1 MTPKLFRATPLLA
14 ALLLAGCSSTPLPL
28 EPKTQELPAAWP
40 QGTAAAMNADWWNNL
55 GDPRLGPLVEE
66 ALRANTDI
74 RGALQRVAQARAQV
88 GITDADRGLQLGV
101 EASATRARASQ
112 STGQVPAGAS
122 PYGTSLG
129 VGLQVAYEVDLWG
142 RYAQATRAARSDLAA
157 TEADRAAVQLTVAA
171 ETARLYFAL
180 VALDAQA
187 AISRQAIAQQREALG
202 LQERRA
208 QAGVIS
214 DFELKQIRAEIATLE
229 ADLPNIVQQRDRAQT
244 ALAVLLGRS
253 PKDIFTR
260 TVEPGT
266 PAMPAATV
274 VPAGLP
280 SELLLRRPDLVRA
293 QYQLAAADAR
303 VDVARTAGY
312 PSLSLTGSAGSLSP
326 RASDLFNGSSF
337 VWSIGVAVAQTILDG
352 GRRQATTDYARAT
365 RELALVQWEASV
377 ARAFG
382 EVKDAINGQTNSAA
396 AAKAQRDRMTALRD
410 VRELARLRFD
420 NGIASQ
426 IDLLDADRQLLA
438 AQSALVAA
446 EQAQRNA
453 VVDLYRALG
462 GGWKPAVP

>member
-1 MTPKLFRATPLLA
+1 MLKLTILA
-14 ALLLAGCSSTPLPL
+14 AALVLAGCSTTPLPL
-28 EPKTQELPAAWP
+28 ETKTQDLPAAWP
-40 QGTAAAMNADWWNNL
+40 AQGAAAATNPDWWNNL
-55 GDPRLGPLVEE
+55 GDPRLGPLVDE
-66 ALRANTDI
+66 ALRANADI
-74 RGALQRVAQARAQV
+74 RAALQRVAQARAQV
-88 GITDADRGLQLGV
+88 GITDADRGLQLGL
-101 EASATRARASQ
+101 EASAARSRLSQ
-112 STGQVPAGAS
+112 SAGQVPAGVS
-122 PYGTSLG
+122 PIGTGLG

-142 RYAQATRAARSDLAA
+142 RYAQSTRAARSDLAA
-157 TEADRAAVQLTVAA
+157 TEADRAAIQLTVAA

-180 VALDAQA
+180 VALEAQA
-187 AISRQAIAQQREALG
+187 DISRRAIVQQREALG
-202 LQERRA
+202 LQQRRA

-214 DFELKQIRAEIATLE
+214 DFELKQIQAEIATLE
-229 ADLPNIVQQRDRAQT
+229 ADLPALEQQRDRTQT

-253 PKDIFTR
+253 PREIFTAR
-260 TVEPGT
+260 IAPGT
-266 PAMPAATV
+266 PPQPGATI

-312 PSLSLTGSAGSLSP
+312 PSLSLTGSVGSVSP
-326 RASDLFNGSSF
+326 RLSDLFSGPAF
-337 VWSIGVAVAQTILDG
+337 VWSIGGAVAQSILDG
-352 GRRQATTDYARAT
+352 GRRQSQTDFARAS
-365 RELALVQWEASV
+365 RELALVQWETSV

-382 EVKDAINGQTNSAA
+382 EVKDAINGQAQSAA
-396 AAKAQRDRMTALRD
+396 SARAQRDRMAALQQ

-438 AQSALVAA
+438 AQSALVGA

-462 GGWKPAVP
+462 GGWQPAVP

>member
-1 MTPKLFRATPLLA
+1 MMHKFA
-14 ALLLAGCSSTPLPL
+14 ALSAISAALVLAGCSSTPLPL
-28 EPKTQELPAAWP
+28 DAKPQELPAAWA
-40 QGTAAAMNADWWNNL
+40 QGTPAPTNPDWWNNL

-101 EASATRARASQ
+101 EASATRARAARSQ
-112 STGQVPAGAS
+112 VAPGVS

-157 TEADRAAVQLTVAA
+157 TEADQAAVRLTVAA

-180 VALDAQA
+180 VALEAQA
-187 AISRQAIAQQREALG
+187 AISRQAITQQREALG

-208 QAGVIS
+208 NAGVIS

-253 PKDIFTR
+253 PKDIFLR
-260 TVEPGT
+260 VVEPGT
-266 PAMPAATV
+266 PPVPGAML

-312 PSLSLTGSAGSLSP
+312 PSLALTGTAGSLAP
-326 RASDLFNGSSF
+326 RASDLFSGSSF
-337 VWSIGVAVAQTILDG
+337 VWSIGAAVAQTILDG
-352 GRRQATTDYARAT
+352 GRRQATTEYARAT

-382 EVKDAINGQTNSAA
+382 EVRDAINGQANSAA
-396 AAKAQRDRMTALRD
+396 AAKAQRDRMTALRE

-462 GGWKPAVP
+462 GGWQAQQP